1 MTKIA
6 IIMGSDSDLGIMR
19 EAALVLEF
27 FSLECEV
34 SVLSAHRTHEALQK
48 YVKTAVKKG
57 VKIFISG
64 AGGAAHL
71 PGVIAAM
78 TELPVIGVPIK
89 SAALD
94 GLDAILSIIQ
104 MPSGIPV
111 AAVGVNGAKNAALL
125 AVSILALSD
134 RRLAVKLSGYRKKM
148 RVEVLDKNSR
158 LQKTGY
164 KKYLSK

>member
-1 MTKIA
+1 
-6 IIMGSDSDLGIMR
+6 MGSDSDLGIMR
-19 EAALVLEF
+19 EAALTLES
-27 FSLECEV
+27 FSVECEV
-34 SVLSAHRTHEALQK
+34 NVLSAHRTHAALQN
-48 YVKTAVKKG
+48 YVKAAVKKG

-125 AVSILALSD
+125 AVSMLALSD
-134 RRLAVKLSGYRKKM
+134 RKLAVKLSSYRKKM
-148 RVEVLDKNSR
+148 RVEILKKNSR
-158 LQKTGY
+158 LRKIGH
-164 KKYLSK
+164 KKYLSR

>member
-1 MTKIA
+1 MPEIV

-19 EAALVLEF
+19 EAALTLEI
-27 FSLECEV
+27 FSLECEI
-34 SVLSAHRTHEALQK
+34 SVLSAHRTHKALQK
-48 YVKTAVKKG
+48 YVKTAVKRG
-57 VKIFISG
+57 VKIFIAG

-104 MPSGIPV
+104 MPAGVPV

-125 AVSILALSD
+125 AVSMLALSD
-134 RRLAVKLSGYRKKM
+134 GKLAGKLSEYRKKM
-148 RVEVLDKNSR
+148 RVEVLKKNAR
-158 LQKTGY
+158 LRKTGY
-164 KKYLSK
+164 KKYHR